1 MISFENRRMEV
12 EDSSGDQCKELKGI
26 YKLLLGYVGD
36 LHTFTNKYQ
45 YTDQQIIPF
54 WEVDS
59 QACV

>member
-1 MISFENRRMEV
+1 MEV

-26 YKLLLGYVGD
+26 YKLLVGYVGD
-36 LHTFTNKYQ
+36 LHTYTNKYQ